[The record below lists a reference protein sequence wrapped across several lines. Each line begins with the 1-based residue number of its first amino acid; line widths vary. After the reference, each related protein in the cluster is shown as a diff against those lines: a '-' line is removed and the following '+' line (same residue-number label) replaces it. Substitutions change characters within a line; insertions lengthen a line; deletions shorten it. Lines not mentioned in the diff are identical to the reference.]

1 MDQAMPNEVK
11 GKLLVVDDDLNSRL
25 MLDALLSREGYET
38 RCAPDGATALTF
50 AEADPP
56 DLILLDVKLPDLDGY
71 EVCRRLKES
80 EKTGGIPVVFLSS
93 IDELGNRIRGFES
106 GGVDYITKPFQAA
119 EVLARVETHL
129 ALHRLR
135 QQAETQ
141 SVVLDAR
148 VQERTRDLTDL
159 TESLVREI
167 VQQEKADEA
176 LEERLR
182 FEHLLSEISARLI
195 NVTNDRLDE
204 EIENGLSMILEFLQ
218 VDRCGLLRGL
228 PEKHAWIVTHAVYS
242 EYVPPV
248 PKGVELPRS
257 INPWAYDRLMKGREI
272 VSFSNI
278 EEVPAEAEEDRKT
291 WIEWGIRS
299 NLVIPILTGETV
311 DHLIAINSV
320 KQGRVWPA
328 EFVYRLRLLGEIIV
342 TALQRRN
349 AELALR
355 ESEERLALAA
365 ASAEAG
371 AWVMN
376 VDAGS
381 VWVTDKLRELFRFEP
396 DEVLNFESFMDR
408 IHPDDR
414 DHVKESIR
422 QSMEAWELLHVEYRI
437 VHPDGSIRWIVARGR
452 SYPGGDGLPERLMG
466 VSNDVT
472 RRKTMELQLSES
484 RTLLSSL
491 INSTSDMIW
500 SVDSKR
506 FGLLTFNR
514 GLSEYFL
521 KQLGIHIK
529 IGMRPED
536 LFPAM
541 EFVQTWRNFYQRAL
555 EEGSFTTEYLV
566 YAGTRTLLLNVNR
579 LEREGVVFGV
589 SVFGKDITDAKAMES
604 RLRESEERLSLAA
617 SSADA
622 RLWELDLG
630 TEVIWTSEKGRNFYG
645 ISTGE
650 ELTFVRFLSLVH
662 PDDRERIRESIEK
675 ARSGENISVEYRVEV
690 IPGDIRWINARG
702 RLALDATGK
711 QKCIMGVSIDITSR
725 KRMGDELQQRLE
737 EIEGLK
743 SLLEKENLY
752 LREELSQG
760 QGFEK
765 IVGSSDA
772 LNYVLF
778 RVGQV
783 APTDATV
790 LILGETGTGKG
801 MVANAIHGLSGRK
814 DRPMITVNC
823 AALPANLIESELFGR
838 EKGAFTGAH
847 ARQAGR
853 FEVAD
858 KGTIFLDEIGELP
871 LELQSKLLRVLQEGE
886 FERLGSAR
894 TVKVDARVIAST
906 SRDLREEVRA
916 GRFREDLFYRLN
928 VFPVSIPPL
937 RKRAD
942 DIPQLVRF
950 FTDKYS
956 RIIGRQIE
964 TVPKAV
970 MKTLEEY
977 PWPGNVRELE
987 HVIER
992 AVITTT
998 GTVLQIADRL
1008 EPLRDADETDMSLK
1022 DLAAMEREHI
1032 LRVLHETGWKIEGA
1046 KGAASILNLHPSTL
1060 RFRIKKLGIKRP

>member
-1 MDQAMPNEVK
+1 MDNTPSQTIS
-11 GKLLVVDDDLNSRL
+11 GRLLVVDDDPGARQALY
-25 MLDALLSREGYET
+25 ALLSREGYET
-38 RCAPDGATALTF
+38 RCAPDGKTALMF

-56 DLILLDVKLPDLDGY
+56 ELILLDVRLPDLDGF
-71 EVCRRLKES
+71 EVCRRMKES
-80 EKTGGIPVVFLSS
+80 KKTDRIPVVFLS
-93 IDELGNRIRGFES
+93 DLDNLGDKIKGFES
-106 GGVDYITKPFQAA
+106 GGVDYITKPFQAS

-135 QQAETQ
+135 TQAEAQ
-141 SVVLDAR
+141 SIVLDAM
-148 VQERTRDLTDL
+148 VQERTRELTDL

-167 VQQEKADEA
+167 VQREKAEEA

-182 FEHLLSEISARLI
+182 FEHLLSEISARFV

-257 INPWAYDRLMKGREI
+257 INPWAYDRLMKEREI

-278 EEVPAEAEEDRKT
+278 EEVPAEAEADRKT
-291 WIEWGIRS
+291 WFEWGIRS

-320 KQGRVWPA
+320 KQERVWPA

-349 AELALR
+349 AEQALR
-355 ESEERLALAA
+355 ESEERLDLAA
-365 ASAEAG
+365 RSAEAG

-376 VDAGS
+376 VDTGS
-381 VWVTDKLRELFRFEP
+381 VWVTDKLRELFQFSP
-396 DEVLNFESFMDR
+396 DEELNFESFMDR

-414 DHVKESIR
+414 DHVRESVS
-422 QSMEAWELLHVEYRI
+422 QSMEAWALLHVEYRI

-452 SYPGGDGLPERLMG
+452 SYPGGEGLPKRLMG

-472 RRKTMELQLSES
+472 QRKKME
-484 RTLLSSL
+484 
-491 INSTSDMIW
+491 
-500 SVDSKR
+500 
-506 FGLLTFNR
+506 
-514 GLSEYFL
+514 
-521 KQLGIHIK
+521 
-529 IGMRPED
+529 
-536 LFPAM
+536 
-541 EFVQTWRNFYQRAL
+541 
-555 EEGSFTTEYLV
+555 
-566 YAGTRTLLLNVNR
+566 TR
-579 LEREGVVFGV
+579 
-589 SVFGKDITDAKAMES
+589 
-604 RLRESEERLSLAA
+604 
-617 SSADA
+617 
-622 RLWELDLG
+622 
-630 TEVIWTSEKGRNFYG
+630 
-645 ISTGE
+645 
-650 ELTFVRFLSLVH
+650 
-662 PDDRERIRESIEK
+662 
-675 ARSGENISVEYRVEV
+675 
-690 IPGDIRWINARG
+690 
-702 RLALDATGK
+702 
-711 QKCIMGVSIDITSR
+711 
-725 KRMGDELQQRLE
+725 LQQQLE
-737 EIEGLK
+737 EIERLK
-743 SLLEKENLY
+743 LQLEKENIN

-760 QGFEK
+760 LGFEK

-801 MVANAIHGLSGRK
+801 MVASAIHGLSSRK
-814 DRPMITVNC
+814 ARPMITVNC

-847 ARQAGR
+847 VRQAGR

-871 LELQSKLLRVLQEGE
+871 LELQSKLLRVLQDGE
-886 FERLGSAR
+886 FERLGSAK
-894 TVKVDARVIAST
+894 TIKVDTRVVAST
-906 SRDLREEVRA
+906 SRDLKEEVRA

-964 TVPKAV
+964 TVPKAA
-970 MKTLEEY
+970 MKALEEY

-998 GTVLQIADRL
+998 GPVLQIADRL
-1008 EPLRDADETDMSLK
+1008 EPLRDSDETDTSLK

-1032 LRVLHETGWKIEGA
+1032 LRVLRETGWKIEGT